1 MDSWTAKEKNAMA
14 PAMPGPELSVSHDHY
29 HCSPASVMFPELERS
44 IDISW
49 LSIQQSYL
57 LCFGHLHISVI
68 TSEHCKKKLLW
79 SKLTAVWY
87 GNKHSCLYGNLVGR
101 FCLLQHVGHMEA
113 WLFHDMHVCVHA
125 WHLAVEVKLTAQ
137 HPSVYRTTPNSKQLS
152 IL

>member
-1 MDSWTAKEKNAMA
+1 MPWHQPCQAQNSVFHMITTTVLQLLTSCFPFFCNVSWVGEEYRHLMA
-14 PAMPGPELSVSHDHY
+14 EHPT
-29 HCSPASVMFPELERS
+29 
-44 IDISW
+44 
-49 LSIQQSYL
+49 SYL
-57 LCFGHLHISVI
+57 LCFGQLHISVI

-87 GNKHSCLYGNLVGR
+87 RNKHSCLDGNLVGR

-113 WLFHDMHVCVHA
+113 WLFHDTHVCVHA